1 MSNLSPP
8 DGETATTEPAT
19 TAKKPTTGFPWMLV
33 LRVATTV
40 GALLF
45 ILSRVPLAAV
55 GSALVR
61 VSPYAFL
68 VACIS
73 TTLNLVVGSVRWRIL
88 LRAYGAPHLPSLGTL
103 TRLNYIGFFYNTCLP
118 GGVGGDLVRG
128 AASQAAFGESGGMGA
143 GAVVLVDRVLGL
155 VGLLL
160 VVAVTATFFPLPG
173 SESAH
178 VTLIALGG
186 VTVSALA
193 VAAIAVGRSLAPML
207 PVRLAVFAKR
217 LPRIVHWQPFI
228 VAILLSLVTQT
239 GVAWTGH
246 VIVHSLAP
254 SITLLN
260 SLVVVPLAM
269 ATTFLP
275 FLVGGTGAREA
286 VFAQL
291 YGPLGVSEPDATA
304 AGLLIWFSQIVVA
317 LVGGVLPLPDKPKAT
332 VPQDITVPGPDES

>member
-1 MSNLSPP
+1 MSSSSASDGTPSTGTPAKPP
-8 DGETATTEPAT
+8 
-19 TAKKPTTGFPWMLV
+19 AKGFPWKTV
-33 LRVATTV
+33 LRIATTL
-40 GALLF
+40 GALAF
-45 ILSRVPLAAV
+45 ILSRVDVDAV

-61 VSPYAFL
+61 VSPVAFL
-68 VACIS
+68 VACVS
-73 TTLNLVVGSVRWRIL
+73 TALNLVVGSVRWRIL

-128 AASQAAFGESGGMGA
+128 AASQEAFGESGGMGA

-160 VVAVTATFFPLPG
+160 VVAITATFFPLPG
-173 SESAH
+173 AESAH
-178 VTLIALGG
+178 VTAIALGG
-186 VTVSALA
+186 VAVSALA
-193 VAAIAVGRSLAPML
+193 VAGIAVGRSLAPKL
-207 PVRLAVFAKR
+207 PIRLAVLAKR
-217 LPRIVHWQPFI
+217 LPRIVHWGPFG

-246 VIVHSLAP
+246 VIVQSLAP
-254 SITLLN
+254 TITLMN

-291 YGPLGVSEPDATA
+291 YGPLGVPEADATA
-304 AGLLIWFSQIVVA
+304 AGLLIWFSQIIVA
-317 LVGGVLPLPDKPKAT
+317 LVGGVLPLPPKASAEAPKT
-332 VPQDITVPGPDES
+332 

>member
-1 MSNLSPP
+1 
-8 DGETATTEPAT
+8 
-19 TAKKPTTGFPWMLV
+19 
-33 LRVATTV
+33 
-40 GALLF
+40 
-45 ILSRVPLAAV
+45 
-55 GSALVR
+55 
-61 VSPYAFL
+61 
-68 VACIS
+68 
-73 TTLNLVVGSVRWRIL
+73 
-88 LRAYGAPHLPSLGTL
+88 
-103 TRLNYIGFFYNTCLP
+103 
-118 GGVGGDLVRG
+118 
-128 AASQAAFGESGGMGA
+128 
-143 GAVVLVDRVLGL
+143 
-155 VGLLL
+155 
-160 VVAVTATFFPLPG
+160 
-173 SESAH
+173 
-178 VTLIALGG
+178 
-186 VTVSALA
+186 
-193 VAAIAVGRSLAPML
+193 
-207 PVRLAVFAKR
+207 
-217 LPRIVHWQPFI
+217 VHWQPFI

>member
-1 MSNLSPP
+1 
-8 DGETATTEPAT
+8 
-19 TAKKPTTGFPWMLV
+19 MLV
-33 LRVATTV
+33 LRIGTTL
-40 GALLF
+40 GALAF
-45 ILSRVPLAAV
+45 VLSRVDVNAV

-61 VSPYAFL
+61 VSPLAFL

-73 TTLNLVVGSVRWRIL
+73 TALNLVVGSVRWRIL

-103 TRLNYIGFFYNTCLP
+103 ARLNYIGFFYNTCLP
-118 GGVGGDLVRG
+118 GGVGGDVVRG
-128 AASQAAFGESGGMGA
+128 VASQEAFGESGGMGA

-160 VVAVTATFFPLPG
+160 VVAITATLFPLPG
-173 SESAH
+173 AESAH
-178 VTLIALGG
+178 VTAIALGG

-193 VAAIAVGRSLAPML
+193 VAAIAVGRSLAPKL
-207 PVRLAVFAKR
+207 PIRLAVFAKR
-217 LPRIVHWQPFI
+217 LPRIVHWGPFG

-246 VIVHSLAP
+246 VIVQSLAP
-254 SITLLN
+254 TITLMN

-291 YGPLGVSEPDATA
+291 YGPLGVPQADATA
-304 AGLLIWFSQIVVA
+304 AGLLIWFSQISVA
-317 LVGGVLPLPDKPKAT
+317 LIGGVLPLPKKRSVEPTKA
-332 VPQDITVPGPDES
+332 

>member
-1 MSNLSPP
+1 MSNTSPP
-8 DGETATTEPAT
+8 GSLSSPSASDSTPSTGTPTKPPA
-19 TAKKPTTGFPWMLV
+19 KRGFPWMLV
-33 LRVATTV
+33 LRVGTTL
-40 GALLF
+40 GALAF
-45 ILSRVPLAAV
+45 ILSRVDVDAV

-61 VSPYAFL
+61 VSPLAFL
-68 VACIS
+68 VACVS
-73 TTLNLVVGSVRWRIL
+73 TALNLVVGSVRWRIL

-128 AASQAAFGESGGMGA
+128 AASQEAFGESGGMGA

-173 SESAH
+173 AESAH
-178 VTLIALGG
+178 VTAIALGG
-186 VTVSALA
+186 VAVSALA
-193 VAAIAVGRSLAPML
+193 VAGIAVGRSLAPKL
-207 PVRLAVFAKR
+207 PIRLAVFAKR
-217 LPRIVHWQPFI
+217 LPRIVHWGPFG

-246 VIVHSLAP
+246 VIVQSLAP
-254 SITLLN
+254 TITLMN

-291 YGPLGVSEPDATA
+291 YGPLGVPQADATA
-304 AGLLIWFSQIVVA
+304 AGLLIWFSQIIVA
-317 LVGGVLPLPDKPKAT
+317 LVGGVLPLPPKASPAPKT
-332 VPQDITVPGPDES
+332 